1 MGVLTLWWSELGAMM
16 VAGAKQN
23 LAHIIVR
30 NGFAMD
36 QIATP
41 EASAPC
47 NHLLMDAIQDKQNTN
62 RHEWVFLHF
71 GGLNWHCKRETA
83 YRAKIPLT

>member
-1 MGVLTLWWSELGAMM
+1 MGVLTLWWSELGADGSKS
-16 VAGAKQN
+16 VDRAKQN
-23 LAHIIVR
+23 LAHIIPR

-47 NHLLMDAIQDKQNTN
+47 NHLLMDVIQDKQNTN

-71 GGLNWHCKRETA
+71 GGLNWV
-83 YRAKIPLT
+83 L